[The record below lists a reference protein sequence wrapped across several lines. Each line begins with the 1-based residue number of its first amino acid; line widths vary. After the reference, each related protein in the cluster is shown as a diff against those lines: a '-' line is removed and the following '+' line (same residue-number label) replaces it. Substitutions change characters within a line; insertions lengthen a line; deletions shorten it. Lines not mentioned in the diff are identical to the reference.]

1 MPVLTDLAYKG
12 PELTT
17 DDMVFGDATLRP
29 DWRWERVLDMVN
41 HSPCPLR
48 NKRFD
53 DSYVRTMRQ
62 YMLQNRGDNEER
74 KKNLFFEY
82 PGCYHALKLHQDV
95 DGADMRLFLQSR
107 FLARQSIPD
116 IASEWYEKL
125 FFNVSDRISDQDW
138 ILRHILGPEASRQL
152 NNYELAIK
160 MLAYHGGVSV
170 LNFMLTGCR
179 ELEHPQTPEEVIN
192 YVTDYAVDGIIR
204 KAALAVYC
212 YTPNKYKIEQLLDMA
227 RQAKADMKA
236 KEDETDRIE
245 MVAGAVRHTLEAI
258 EFIKGDMAEDWL
270 RARSP
275 QLLEYDGFAAEL
287 RDQQVYAVVTGNL
300 ASVEHMRHRKF
311 PEAPKRESKLLTAKD
326 GKHEDPLETS

>member
-1 MPVLTDLAYKG
+1 
-12 PELTT
+12 
-17 DDMVFGDATLRP
+17 
-29 DWRWERVLDMVN
+29 
-41 HSPCPLR
+41 
-48 NKRFD
+48 
-53 DSYVRTMRQ
+53 
-62 YMLQNRGDNEER
+62 ML
-74 KKNLFFEY
+74 
-82 PGCYHALKLHQDV
+82 PI
-95 DGADMRLFLQSR
+95 
-107 FLARQSIPD
+107 SI
-116 IASEWYEKL
+116 EWYEKL